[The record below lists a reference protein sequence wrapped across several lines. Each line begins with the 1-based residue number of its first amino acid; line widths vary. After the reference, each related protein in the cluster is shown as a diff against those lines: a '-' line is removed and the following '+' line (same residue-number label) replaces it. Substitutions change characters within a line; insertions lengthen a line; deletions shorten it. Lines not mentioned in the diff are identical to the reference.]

1 MSGWRHGVECDDHGP
16 SHCGFD
22 GGCRCTTP
30 TPDPAS
36 PCGTCGRPPDMDRCS
51 PGSLTNPSHH
61 TAALGCHK
69 PTPTRCTCGHPIE
82 PTPGGTR

>member
-36 PCGTCGRPPDMDRCS
+36 PCGVCNQGTVMCFY
-51 PGSLTNPSHH
+51 TNTH
-61 TAALGCHK
+61 TYQ
-69 PTPTRCTCGHPIE
+69 PTRCTCGHPIE

>member
-36 PCGTCGRPPDMDRCS
+36 PCAVCGVAGGRHERVLGLS
-51 PGSLTNPSHH
+51 PW
-61 TAALGCHK
+61 CC
-69 PTPTRCTCGHPIE
+69 PTHVPTRCACGHAIE
-82 PTPGGTR
+82 KVSA